1 MHRRTLD
8 VLNLS
13 FVQAWSGRSKDLCV
27 RHHLHKVAFDDDDD
41 NDEKVSVWAK
51 VQL

>member
-13 FVQAWSGRSKDLCV
+13 FVQAKSGRSKDLCV

-41 NDEKVSVWAK
+41 NDEKVNVWAK